1 MGKSEWKSSYDDDG
15 DRFAGIKRVLARIFG
30 DGENP
35 LAWGFTVARY
45 SGVTFKIHLVM
56 IVYLLVELI
65 FTMPGHQAGP
75 IFVIPNLVA
84 ILVLVVLHEIAHTL
98 VARRNNGIVEQRM
111 LWPLGGF
118 EEAKFDDPNWRAEI
132 RTAIAGPAIHL
143 ALMPIFVLP
152 IVLLTGSWGSVFIN
166 PLNPA
171 GSIPS
176 LTLLNDGATPWW
188 LVTLW
193 AFYVVNLVLLI
204 VNLLLPMYPMDS
216 ATILRILLTPK
227 HGELGARHVTALTG
241 LWVATA
247 VGLVGII
254 FQDANILL
262 AIAIVSGIVC
272 SIERR
277 RLQFLTYAQMVP
289 GPAYEPVAQARSSTN
304 GSSND
309 TETESGKDEQS
320 DLDQILAKIS
330 SSGIESLSRSE
341 RRTLKKATESSRKT
355 Q

>member
-1 MGKSEWKSSYDDDG
+1 MGNSEWKSSYDDPG
-15 DRFAGIKRVLARIFG
+15 DRFAGIKRMLARIFG

-35 LAWGFTVARY
+35 LAWGFTVARIR
-45 SGVTFKIHLVM
+45 GITFKIHLIM
-56 IVYLLVELI
+56 IVYLLIELI

-84 ILVLVVLHEIAHTL
+84 IVVLVWMHEIAHAV
-98 VARRNNGIVEQRM
+98 VARRNNGVVEQRM

-118 EEAKFDDPNWRAEI
+118 EEARFEEPDIRAEM
-132 RTAIAGPAIHL
+132 RTAMAGPALHL
-143 ALMPIFVLP
+143 GLMPVFILP
-152 IVLLTGSWGSVFIN
+152 LVMLTGSWGAILIN
-166 PLNPA
+166 PLTPS
-171 GSIPS
+171 GSLVS
-176 LTLLNDGATPWW
+176 LTLVGDGTTPWW

-193 AFYVVNLVLLI
+193 SFHVVNLALLMA
-204 VNLLLPMYPMDS
+204 NLLLPMYPLDA
-216 ATILRILLTPK
+216 ATVLRIILTPK
-227 HGELGARHVTALTG
+227 HGELGARHITALTG

-272 SIERR
+272 SMERR

-289 GPAYEPVAQARSSTN
+289 GPAYESGSEARDATTRSS
-304 GSSND
+304 SSSKGESEND
-309 TETESGKDEQS
+309 DHS
-320 DLDQILAKIS
+320 DIDQILAKIS